1 MTDRMEK
8 EAMQKMMDY
17 MKVNPQARNQEQ
29 HPNSMN
35 AQAQENAE
43 KEQQR
48 QYY

>member
-1 MTDRMEK
+1 
-8 EAMQKMMDY
+8 MQKMMDY
-17 MKVNPQARNQEQ
+17 MKVNPQGRNQEQ
-29 HPNSMN
+29 YPTSIN